1 LAEFVRQG
9 RFRQDLYYRL
19 SVFELPIAP
28 LRERCEDVAL
38 LVDHFLDHF
47 KRQYGRSS
55 LRIGAAARQQLLAYR
70 WPGNVRQ
77 LRNVIDS
84 AVVLAT
90 GDEIQPADLGLRE
103 AGGDSFESLDLAAW
117 ERRLIQEA
125 LSRTGQSMPEAAKLL
140 GISRATLYRKVEEY
154 GIPRG

>member
-1 LAEFVRQG
+1 
-9 RFRQDLYYRL
+9 
-19 SVFELPIAP
+19 
-28 LRERCEDVAL
+28 
-38 LVDHFLDHF
+38 
-47 KRQYGRSS
+47 
-55 LRIGAAARQQLLAYR
+55 
-70 WPGNVRQ
+70 
-77 LRNVIDS
+77 
-84 AVVLAT
+84 
-90 GDEIQPADLGLRE
+90 LRE

>member
-1 LAEFVRQG
+1 
-9 RFRQDLYYRL
+9 
-19 SVFELPIAP
+19 
-28 LRERCEDVAL
+28 
-38 LVDHFLDHF
+38 
-47 KRQYGRSS
+47 
-55 LRIGAAARQQLLAYR
+55 
-70 WPGNVRQ
+70 VRQ

-90 GDEIQPADLGLRE
+90 GDEIQLADLGLRE
-103 AGGDSFESLDLAAW
+103 AGGESFDSLELAAW

-125 LSRTGQSMPEAAKLL
+125 LARAGQSVPEAAKLL